1 MILLVAEL
9 VLVEIQFFRVVRPVI
24 PISEHELVAED
35 RWYNDWEIQLDVLV
49 SLVEI
54 LPDWA
59 NVLYC
64 PQKEIFPDLTD

>member
-64 PQKEIFPDLTD
+64 LQKEIFPDLTD